1 MGRNIDVK
9 DFQSDEFA
17 FDEKNIDPYA
27 KKLFSQIFTG
37 MQGRYTRLK
46 IIKAL
51 IDEPSNVNQ
60 LSQKLDHDYKTIQR
74 NIKILEENQI
84 IEKTG
89 TGYGGIFFVS
99 DLLLKNLSALDYVLQ
114 KADKRIDKKA
124 NKKKTY
130 I

>member
-9 DFQSDEFA
+9 EFQSDEFK

-60 LSQKLDHDYKTIQR
+60 LSQKLDYDYKTIQR
-74 NIKILEENQI
+74 NIKILEENQL
-84 IEKTG
+84 IEKAG
-89 TGYGGIFFVS
+89 TGYGGMFFVS
-99 DLLLKNLSALDYVLQ
+99 DLLLKNLSALDHVLQ
-114 KADKRIDKKA
+114 RVDKKL
-124 NKKKTY
+124 NKKKSY

>member
-9 DFQSDEFA
+9 EFASDEYPI
-17 FDEKNIDPYA
+17 DKENVDPYA
-27 KKLFSQIFTG
+27 KKLFAKIFTG

-46 IIKAL
+46 IIKSL

-60 LSQKLDHDYKTIQR
+60 LSEKLEHDYKTIQR
-74 NIKILEENQI
+74 NIKILEENQL

-89 TGYGGIFFVS
+89 SGYGGMFFVS
-99 DLLLKNLSALDYVLQ
+99 DLLLKNLSALEQVLE
-114 KADKRIDKKA
+114 RVDKKL
-124 NKKKTY
+124 NKKKSY